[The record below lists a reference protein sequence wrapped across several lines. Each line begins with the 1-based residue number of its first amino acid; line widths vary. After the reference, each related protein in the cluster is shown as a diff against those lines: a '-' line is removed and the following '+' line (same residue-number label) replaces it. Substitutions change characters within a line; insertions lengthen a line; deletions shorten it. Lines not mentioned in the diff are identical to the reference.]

1 MSKTEKTTHFGYQ
14 SIHQYEKTTKVEKVF
29 RSVAK
34 KYDLMND
41 LMSLGIHRCWKRFA
55 VTLCCLQQGQR
66 ILDLAGGTGDLTQK
80 ISLLVGDDGE
90 VILAD
95 INVTMLSIG
104 RNRLLDQG
112 IFKNVKLIQA
122 DAENLPFPD
131 NSFDRVIIGF
141 GLRNMTDKMK
151 TLRSIYCALK
161 PGGFT
166 TILEF
171 SKPTSALL
179 KILYDIYSFKWLPWL
194 GRIVTNDE
202 ASYRYLVESIRVHP
216 DQETLLSYMAEAGF
230 EDCDYHNL
238 SGGIVAIHKGYK
250 F

>member
-1 MSKTEKTTHFGYQ
+1 MSETEGTTHFGYQ
-14 SIHQYEKTTKVEKVF
+14 SIRRYEKTTKVRKVF
-29 RSVAK
+29 ESVAE

-41 LMSLGIHRCWKRFA
+41 FMSLGIHRCWKRFA
-55 VTLCCLQQGQR
+55 VMLCSLQQGQR

-80 ISLLVGDDGE
+80 MSPLVGDDGE

-95 INVTMLSIG
+95 INITMLSIG
-104 RNRLLDQG
+104 RHRLLDQG
-112 IFKNVKLIQA
+112 IFKNVRLVQA

-131 NSFDRVIIGF
+131 NSFDRVVIGF

-151 TLRSIYCALK
+151 ALRSIYHALK

-171 SKPTSALL
+171 SKPVAPL
-179 KILYDIYSFKWLPWL
+179 KTLYDIYSFKLLPWL
-194 GRIVTNDE
+194 GKIVTNDE

-216 DQETLLSYMAEAGF
+216 DQETLLNYMITSGF